1 MAGRVKEPIFQL
13 TSKHVLYFNGKAEI
27 LNIGDC
33 FQLAG
38 LKLSSMGNESPFH
51 YKGEIIRLPNSILKL
66 YDGEDALGNV
76 NEVFQFNVD
85 NVKVGDTIRILRNSD
100 GSGFDIGE
108 IIKVEVV
115 NQYNIESYNPKKGTT
130 SFVAHCNYEILKEIE

>member
-1 MAGRVKEPIFQL
+1 MELKIGDKVMFSDQSWCPSRYLLAGKAYEVVGFYDGSEIVFYVIDESGHKLHCIYDDEEGCAHLNNNHWTKVEAGIVKEPIYQL

-51 YKGEIIRLPNSILKL
+51 YKGEIVRLPNSILK
-66 YDGEDALGNV
+66 
-76 NEVFQFNVD
+76 
-85 NVKVGDTIRILRNSD
+85 
-100 GSGFDIGE
+100 
-108 IIKVEVV
+108 
-115 NQYNIESYNPKKGTT
+115 
-130 SFVAHCNYEILKEIE
+130 EIE

>member
-1 MAGRVKEPIFQL
+1 MGLKIGDKVMFSDQSWCPLGYLLAGKAYEVVGLRADIDLLFYVMDESGHKLLCLYSQEEGCGHLNRNQWTKVEAGTVKEPIFQL

-51 YKGEIIRLPNSILKL
+51 YKGEIVRLPNSILK
-66 YDGEDALGNV
+66 
-76 NEVFQFNVD
+76 
-85 NVKVGDTIRILRNSD
+85 
-100 GSGFDIGE
+100 
-108 IIKVEVV
+108 
-115 NQYNIESYNPKKGTT
+115 
-130 SFVAHCNYEILKEIE
+130 EIE